1 LIAYIAERRFE
12 VGLEMDEQD
21 APRGAFRMRT
31 VVLLLAAV
39 GGFYIF
45 INSAMEGGVYYLTVD
60 EAQAQPPKS
69 KRPIRIKGKV
79 VKGTYQN
86 PGEGK
91 EHSFSIESGSAQTMP
106 VKFSG
111 ALPDVFA
118 EEREVIVTGLRD
130 TAGTL
135 VATEVSAKCP
145 SKYEGGMSEEARER
159 LGTN

>member
-1 LIAYIAERRFE
+1 
-12 VGLEMDEQD
+12 MNDQD
-21 APRGAFRMRT
+21 APKGAFRMRT
-31 VVLLLAAV
+31 MVLLLVVV
-39 GGFYIF
+39 GGFYVF

-60 EAQAQPPKS
+60 EARAQPPAS

-79 VKGTYQN
+79 VKNTYQN

-91 EHSFSIESGSAQTMP
+91 EHRFSIESGSAQTLN
-106 VKFSG
+106 VQFSG

-130 TAGTL
+130 SAGTL